1 MSGDPSEIGVSRRHV
16 LLHRKLQL
24 LGSNVKEADPQ
35 PREPPE
41 EGKAEGD
48 DPKRDDRERFLA
60 ESLLSP
66 SGRDRFLFGPEV
78 DPESFL
84 LNGTLLIN
92 RLQELKRSAAP
103 ALVAAFLE
111 NRPLDAPGPLYSML
125 RAAATGVYC
134 SWRSSASADPVL
146 SPVGEAVMAA
156 LTDMVSAVFEPMQN
170 YVASGLG
177 LKDQP
182 LRVGTADLAAW
193 LQEEI
198 ARSVHFRQA
207 ADANPS
213 DKIAAARLALSL
225 STIAQFEAA
234 LALGDLESSTTLI
247 APHPPELGDPYIECC
262 HQPTSTDAAIHWWKH
277 QGTWAALCDHCHSR
291 ASLGNPVEMAES
303 RPLKNVT
310 LARGGGAN

>member
-1 MSGDPSEIGVSRRHV
+1 MSSDPSEIGVSRRHV

-24 LGSNVKEADPQ
+24 LGSNVEADDPQ
-35 PREPPE
+35 PTE

-66 SGRDRFLFGPEV
+66 SGRDKFLFGPEV

-111 NRPLDAPGPLYSML
+111 NRNDDAAGPLYSML

-134 SWRSSASADPVL
+134 SWRSSASADSVR
-146 SPVGEAVMAA
+146 SPVGEAVMSA
-156 LTDMVSAVFEPMQN
+156 LTDLVSAVFEPMKN

-177 LKDQP
+177 LKLP
-182 LRVGTADLAAW
+182 PSRRVERGDFVSW

-198 ARSVHFRQA
+198 ARSVRFRQA
-207 ADANPS
+207 AEANPS
-213 DKIAAARLALSL
+213 DKIAAARLTLSL
-225 STIAQFEAA
+225 ATIAQFEAE
-234 LALGDLESSTTLI
+234 LALIDLESSTTLI

-262 HQPTSTDAAIHWWKH
+262 HQPTSSDAAIHWWKH
-277 QGTWAALCDHCHSR
+277 QGTWAALCEHCHSR
-291 ASLGNPVEMAES
+291 AALGNPVEMAES
-303 RPLKNVT
+303 SPLKNVT
-310 LARGGGAN
+310 LARGSGAN

>member
-1 MSGDPSEIGVSRRHV
+1 MSSDPSEIGVSRRHV

-24 LGSNVKEADPQ
+24 LGSNVKADDPQ
-35 PREPPE
+35 PTE

-92 RLQELKRSAAP
+92 RLQELKRIAAP

-111 NRPLDAPGPLYSML
+111 NRPLDASGPLYSML
-125 RAAATGVYC
+125 RAAATGVLCY
-134 SWRSSASADPVL
+134 WRSSAPDSVR
-146 SPVGEAVMAA
+146 SPVGEAAEAA
-156 LTDMVSAVFEPMQN
+156 LTDLVSAVFEPMKN

-177 LKDQP
+177 LKLP
-182 LRVGTADLAAW
+182 PSRRVERGDFVSW

-198 ARSVHFRQA
+198 ARSVRFRQA
-207 ADANPS
+207 AEANPS
-213 DKIAAARLALSL
+213 DKIAAARLTLSL
-225 STIAQFEAA
+225 ATIAQFEAE
-234 LALGDLESSTTLI
+234 LALIDLESSTTLI

-262 HQPTSTDAAIHWWKH
+262 HQPTSSDAAIHWWKH
-277 QGTWAALCDHCHSR
+277 QGTWAALCEHCHSR
-291 ASLGNPVEMAES
+291 AALGNPVEMAES
-303 RPLKNVT
+303 SPLKNVT
-310 LARGGGAN
+310 LARGSGAN

>member
-1 MSGDPSEIGVSRRHV
+1 MSSDPSEIGVSRRHV

-24 LGSNVKEADPQ
+24 LGSNVKADDPQ
-35 PREPPE
+35 PTE

-78 DPESFL
+78 EPESFL

-103 ALVAAFLE
+103 ALAVAFLE
-111 NRPLDAPGPLYSML
+111 NRPHDAPGPLYSML

-134 SWRSSASADPVL
+134 SWGSSASADPVQA
-146 SPVGEAVMAA
+146 PVGEAVMAA
-156 LTDMVSAVFEPMQN
+156 LVDLATEVLELMEN
-170 YVASGLG
+170 YVAAGLG
-177 LKDQP
+177 LKLP
-182 LRVGTADLAAW
+182 PSRRVERGDVVSW

-198 ARSVHFRQA
+198 ARSVHVRQA
-207 ADANPS
+207 AEANPS
-213 DKIAAARLALSL
+213 DKIMAARLTLSL
-225 STIAQFEAA
+225 ATIAQFEAE
-234 LALGDLESSTTLI
+234 LALIDLESSTISI

-262 HQPTSTDAAIHWWKH
+262 HQPTSADAAIHWWKH
-277 QGTWAALCDHCHSR
+277 QGTWAALCEHCHSR
-291 ASLGNPVEMAES
+291 AALGNPVEMAES
-303 RPLKNVT
+303 SPQKNVT
-310 LARGGGAN
+310 LARGSGAN